1 MQITAPSWYQH
12 PDARAWRTEP
22 VGDDVLAFHLGLPG
36 YRRTELVELPVLAAE
51 LGVARV
57 FVKDESA
64 RLGLPAFKILGASYA
79 ISRALS
85 ERLGQDAAALAFPEL
100 TAGLSG
106 GPTLVAA
113 TDGNHGRAV
122 AHVARLL
129 GLDARIFLP
138 AALSR
143 AAVDAVAGEGAT
155 VVELPAPYDEVVDA
169 AASWAR
175 EAGPDALL
183 VQDTAWPGYE
193 RVPAWI
199 VDGYATLFAEA
210 DAQLAALGLA
220 GVDLVAVPMGVG
232 SLAQAC
238 VRHYRSAGSN
248 GTVVLGVEAHNAP
261 AIISSLHAGQPV
273 SVPTEP
279 TIMAGLNCGTPSANA
294 WPYLAAGMDAAATVT
309 EAQAT
314 RAVYDLTRLGVDAGP
329 CGAATLAG
337 VRVVAEDPARRSAAD
352 LSPEAVVLL
361 LSTESTAAN
370 PLPSRNGS
378 RDNGSGC

>member
-1 MQITAPSWYQH
+1 MQTQTTVPSWYRH

-22 VGDDVLAFHLGLPG
+22 VGGDVLAFHLGLPG
-36 YRRTELVELPVLAAE
+36 YRRTELVELPALAGE

-64 RLGLPAFKILGASYA
+64 RMGLPAFKILGASYA

-85 ERLGQDAAALAFPEL
+85 ERLGQDAAALGFAEL
-100 TAGLSG
+100 AARLATST

-129 GLDARIFLP
+129 GLGARIFLP
-138 AALSR
+138 ATLSR
-143 AAVDAVAGEGAT
+143 AAVDAVASEGAT
-155 VVELPAPYDEVVDA
+155 VVELPLPYDDVVGT

-175 EAGPDALL
+175 EAGSEALL

-199 VDGYATLFAEA
+199 VDGYATLFDEA
-210 DAQLAALGLA
+210 DAQLASHGLT

-238 VRHYRSAGSN
+238 VRHYRSGGST
-248 GTVVLGVEAHNAP
+248 GPVVLGVEAHNAP
-261 AIISSLHAGQPV
+261 AIISSLHAGEPI
-273 SVPTEP
+273 SVPTGE

-294 WPYLAAGMDAAATVT
+294 WPYLVAGMDAAVTVT

-314 RAVYDLTRLGVDAGP
+314 RAVHDLTALGVDAGP
-329 CGAATLAG
+329 CGAAALAG
-337 VRVVAEDPARRSAAD
+337 VRAVAQNPPRRAATA
-352 LSPEAVVLL
+352 LTPNAVVLL
-361 LSTESTAAN
+361 LSTESTTAN
-370 PLPSRNGS
+370 PLPT
-378 RDNGSGC
+378 

>member
-1 MQITAPSWYQH
+1 MQTQTTAPSWYRH
-12 PDARAWRTEP
+12 PDARAWRTDP
-22 VGDDVLAFHLGLPG
+22 VGGDVLAFHLGLPG
-36 YRRTELVELPVLAAE
+36 YRRTELVELPALAGE

-85 ERLGQDAAALAFPEL
+85 ERLGQGAAALGFAEL
-100 TAGLSG
+100 AARG

-129 GLDARIFLP
+129 GLGARIFLP
-138 AALSR
+138 ATLSR

-155 VVELPAPYDEVVDA
+155 VVELPLPYDDVVDA

-175 EAGPDALL
+175 EAGSDALL

-210 DAQLAALGLA
+210 DAQLASHGVA

-238 VRHYRSAGSN
+238 VRHYRSGGST
-248 GTVVLGVEAHNAP
+248 GPVVLGVEARNAP
-261 AIISSLHAGQPV
+261 AVISSLHAGEPI

-294 WPYLAAGMDAAATVT
+294 WPYLAAGMDAAVTVT

-314 RAVYDLTRLGVDAGP
+314 SAVHDLTALGVDAGP
-329 CGAATLAG
+329 CGAAALAG
-337 VRVVAEDPARRSAAD
+337 VRAVAQDPPRRAATA
-352 LSPEAVVLL
+352 LTPNAVVLL
-361 LSTESTAAN
+361 LSTESTTAN
-370 PLPSRNGS
+370 PLPT
-378 RDNGSGC
+378 